1 MLSLCGG
8 RGVADGQPDGLVAEM
23 GHEVQPA
30 AGGLDVVGDD
40 LEGGDLAVLVWDTRA
55 TLTPMAAA
63 ICF

>member
-1 MLSLCGG
+1 
-8 RGVADGQPDGLVAEM
+8 M

-30 AGGLDVVGDD
+30 AGGLDVVADD